1 MKRFTFRLE
10 KVLQLRKF
18 KENECKLALGQ
29 AISVLN
35 KIEND
40 IKITALKRHNAA
52 EQRFNAGQDMA
63 SWDIYILRLEQ
74 EAEKLAQQA
83 AQAQIAVEEKRA
95 MYIEAQ
101 KDLKA
106 IEKLKEK
113 REKEYRKETMNLQMA
128 EIDDITAAR
137 YRQKEFYNG
146 TDA

>member
-18 KENECKLALGQ
+18 NENECKLILGQ
-29 AISVLN
+29 AISILN

-40 IKITALKRHNAA
+40 IKITAVKRHNAA
-52 EQRFNAGQDMA
+52 DQRFNAGQDMA
-63 SWDIYILRLEQ
+63 SWDMYILRLEQ

-83 AQAQIAVEEKRA
+83 AQAELVVEEKRA
-95 MYIEAQ
+95 LYIEAQ

-113 REKEYRKETMNLQMA
+113 REKEYRKETADFQMA
-128 EIDDITAAR
+128 EIDDLTAAR
-137 YRQKEFYNG
+137 YMRKEFCHESR
-146 TDA
+146 